1 MQLQYRTGKS
11 VMVEGSQVN
20 RHFLIFRLSPSE
32 GQQKLNLRV
41 MFS

>member
-1 MQLQYRTGKS
+1 MQLQYGIDKS

-20 RHFLIFRLSPSE
+20 RHFLIFRLGLSE